1 MASMKTA
8 YFYGGKDI
16 RVVEEDVP
24 IPGVDEVLFKVKSAG
39 VCGSDLHNYRGHRT
53 RDDVPWQQGHELSGV
68 VVAVGDRVS
77 GLAVGQRVGI
87 EAEHLLGCGECR
99 WCLAGQYHVCPE
111 RGVRHGAKQGSHGF
125 SQYDICVAGNVTP
138 LPDEVSFDAAALVD
152 CYACGVHAANRVPD
166 VRGDVVAII
175 GAGAIAMTLG
185 QVLKARGAGTVVL
198 VGTRRQPV
206 DVAIAAGS
214 ADIGVVTSEQDPV
227 GAVIDATDGEGAAV
241 TFETVGGQTQLIQQA
256 VEMTRR
262 AGVVSVLGL
271 FTKAQTVDPVVAMEK
286 EISIQWSNSFST
298 FNGESEF
305 ATALGLIVS
314 GSVDP
319 GLIVTDHFSF
329 DEIGE
334 AFATADDKRS
344 SGAIRVMVHP
354 SPDRGD

>member
-39 VCGSDLHNYRGHRT
+39 VCGSDLHNYRGHTT

-152 CYACGVHAANRVPD
+152 CYACGVHAANRAPD

-256 VEMTRR
+256 VEM
-262 AGVVSVLGL
+262 A
-271 FTKAQTVDPVVAMEK
+271 AE
-286 EISIQWSNSFST
+286 
-298 FNGESEF
+298 
-305 ATALGLIVS
+305 TA
-314 GSVDP
+314 
-319 GLIVTDHFSF
+319 
-329 DEIGE
+329 
-334 AFATADDKRS
+334 
-344 SGAIRVMVHP
+344 
-354 SPDRGD
+354 

>member
-24 IPGVDEVLFKVKSAG
+24 IPGVGEVLFKVMSAG

-53 RDDVPWQQGHELSGV
+53 RDVVPWQQGHELSGV

-125 SQYDICVAGNVTP
+125 SQYDICVVGNVTP

-152 CYACGVHAANRVPD
+152 CYACGVHAANRAPD

-185 QVLKARGAGTVVL
+185 QVLKARGAGRVVL
-198 VGTRRQPV
+198 VGTRSQPV
-206 DVAIAAGS
+206 EVAIAAGS
-214 ADIGVVTSEQDPV
+214 ADVGVVASEQDPV
-227 GAVIDATDGEGAAV
+227 GAVLEATDGEGAGV
-241 TFETVGGQTQLIQQA
+241 TFETVGGRSQLVQQA

-262 AGVVSVLGL
+262 GGVVSVLGL
-271 FTKAQTVDPVVAMEK
+271 FTKPQTLDEQFFDVEGRVGVCDRAGVDRV
-286 EISIQWSNSFST
+286 
-298 FNGESEF
+298 GEC
-305 ATALGLIVS
+305 
-314 GSVDP
+314 
-319 GLIVTDHFSF
+319 
-329 DEIGE
+329 
-334 AFATADDKRS
+334 
-344 SGAIRVMVHP
+344 
-354 SPDRGD
+354 